1 MIDMIFSFVLIFLIK
16 MEEGGLL
23 TVRNVSLAKATFI
36 KLRAQSVDFLEVSN
50 HRALL
55 EVSLRKFTCLTV
67 GDTICI
73 PYSNRKFY
81 LDIREVE
88 PNGCASIIETDCN
101 VDFEEPLGYKE
112 SKYGQFERDKEAR
125 DAAAALSKASSTT
138 GSKVGKGC
146 LGV

>member
-1 MIDMIFSFVLIFLIK
+1 

-125 DAAAALSKASSTT
+125 DAAAALSKASSTA
-138 GSKVGKGC
+138 GSKVEMVC
-146 LGV
+146 FFE